1 MLTRS
6 TFARYETE
14 TTKLE
19 EIVDQCTLQ
28 LICQIEYYFRNLT
41 IIWQCC
47 FVSWII
53 WIWAEPKNHWSCWSR
68 SLNQITMQVK
78 SWHIVMCFVRFTLK
92 CPILPPEMADLCIK
106 LSFSSVWTPPKFG
119 DVSLQHDFFF
129 RFLFYN
135 FSLFIT
141 DSRIFD
147 KWSLYF

>member
-92 CPILPPEMADLCIK
+92 CPILPPEMADLCINVQ
-106 LSFSSVWTPPKFG
+106 SVLYTVNYPNPDFDISG
-119 DVSLQHDFFF
+119 HFRLNGLDMYCILFQHMVTGL
-129 RFLFYN
+129 RA
-135 FSLFIT
+135 S
-141 DSRIFD
+141 
-147 KWSLYF
+147 